1 MDAAPGG
8 APDVNVVPPSGRRRW
23 HSCACRGGRPAAP
36 NATMET
42 DMKKLLVALVAALAA
57 HAAGAAGEADPPPGP
72 PVKGE
77 VLEVL
82 DTDSFTY
89 MRLKTAKGETWAAVG
104 KAPVKKGEQVTITN
118 PTVMQN
124 FQSKAL
130 KRTFDTI
137 VIGRLSGSPGTPAPA
152 MSAGAPG
159 AAADLAQFHGGTAK
173 SPNVEIGKVAKAE
186 GANGRTVA
194 EVHANRAALKDKPVA
209 VRARVV
215 KVTPG
220 VMGKNWVHLRDG
232 SGSAADGSNDL
243 LVTSK
248 DEPGVGDLVLAR
260 GTVKTDVNL
269 GSGYAYKV
277 LVEDASIRK

>member
-1 MDAAPGG
+1 MKRLLASLLTVFFATHAVWAAGQAAPP
-8 APDVNVVPPSGRRRW
+8 AVPP
-23 HSCACRGGRPAAP
+23 AA
-36 NATMET
+36 
-42 DMKKLLVALVAALAA
+42 
-57 HAAGAAGEADPPPGP
+57 P

-82 DTDSFTY
+82 DTDAFTY
-89 MRLKTAKGETWAAVG
+89 MRLKTAQGETWAAVA
-104 KAPVKKGEQVTITN
+104 KAPVKKGEHVTIDN

-124 FQSKAL
+124 FESKSL
-130 KRTFDTI
+130 KRRFELI
-137 VIGRLSGSPGTPAPA
+137 VMGRL
-152 MSAGAPG
+152 AGAP
-159 AAADLAQFHGGTAK
+159 AAAGSPHAGADPSAFHGGKGAA
-173 SPNVEIGKVAKAE
+173 PEVAVGKVAKAE
-186 GANGRTVA
+186 GASGRTVA
-194 EVHANRAALKDKPVA
+194 EVYASRAALKDKPVA

-248 DEPGVGDLVLAR
+248 DEPKVGDLVLAK
-260 GTVKTDVNL
+260 GTVRTDVNL

-277 LVEDASIRK
+277 LVEDTSLRK

>member
-1 MDAAPGG
+1 
-8 APDVNVVPPSGRRRW
+8 
-23 HSCACRGGRPAAP
+23 
-36 NATMET
+36 MEAN
-42 DMKKLLVALVAALAA
+42 MKKLLVALVTAVAA
-57 HAAGAAGEADPPPGP
+57 HAAFAAGEAEPPPAP

-104 KAPVKKGEQVTITN
+104 KAPVKKGDQVTINN
-118 PTVMQN
+118 PSVMQN
-124 FQSKAL
+124 FQSKSL
-130 KRTFDTI
+130 KRTFDNI
-137 VIGRLSGSPGTPAPA
+137 VIGRL
-152 MSAGAPG
+152 AGAPG
-159 AAADLAQFHGGTAK
+159 GPAPGMSAGSPAAAGSLAQFHGGAAK
-173 SPNVEIGKVAKAE
+173 SPDVEIGKVAKAE
-186 GANGRTVA
+186 GASGRTVA
-194 EVHANRAALKDKPVA
+194 EVYANRAALKDKPVA
-209 VRARVV
+209 VRAKVV

-220 VMGKNWVHLRDG
+220 VMGKNWIHLRDG

-248 DEPGVGDLVLAR
+248 DEPKVGDVVLAK

-277 LVEDASIRK
+277 LIEEASVRK

>member
-1 MDAAPGG
+1 
-8 APDVNVVPPSGRRRW
+8 
-23 HSCACRGGRPAAP
+23 
-36 NATMET
+36 
-42 DMKKLLVALVAALAA
+42 MKTLLVALASLLAV
-57 HAAGAAGEADPPPGP
+57 HAAWAAGDATPPVAP

-82 DTDSFTY
+82 DTDAFTY

-104 KAPVKKGEQVTITN
+104 KAAVKKGEQVTIDN

-124 FQSKAL
+124 FQSKSL
-130 KRTFDTI
+130 QRTFDII
-137 VIGRLSGSPGTPAPA
+137 VMGRL
-152 MSAGAPG
+152 AGAPG
-159 AAADLAQFHGGTAK
+159 APALATAAGSPHAGVDMSQFHGGAGK
-173 SPNVEIGKVAKAE
+173 APGVEIGKVAKAE

-194 EVHANRAALKDKPVA
+194 EVYANRVALKDKPV
-209 VRARVV
+209 VIRARVV
-215 KVTPG
+215 KVNAG

-232 SGSAADGSNDL
+232 SGSAADGSDDL

-248 DEPGVGDLVLAR
+248 DEPKVGDVVVAR

-277 LVEDASIRK
+277 LVEAASFQK

>member
-1 MDAAPGG
+1 MEP
-8 APDVNVVPPSGRRRW
+8 
-23 HSCACRGGRPAAP
+23 
-36 NATMET
+36 TMKT
-42 DMKKLLVALVAALAA
+42 LLVALASLLAV
-57 HAAGAAGEADPPPGP
+57 HAAWAAGDAAPPAAP

-82 DTDSFTY
+82 DTDAFTY
-89 MRLKTAKGETWAAVG
+89 MRLRTTKGETWAAVS
-104 KAPVKKGEQVTITN
+104 KAPVKKGEQVTIDN

-124 FQSKAL
+124 FQSKSL
-130 KRTFDTI
+130 QRTFETI
-137 VIGRLSGSPGTPAPA
+137 VMGRL
-152 MSAGAPG
+152 AGAPG
-159 AAADLAQFHGGTAK
+159 APAPAMAAGAPHAGVDMSQFHGGTGKA
-173 SPNVEIGKVAKAE
+173 PGVEIGKVAKAE

-194 EVHANRAALKDKPVA
+194 EVYANRLALKDKPV
-209 VRARVV
+209 VIRAKVV
-215 KVTPG
+215 KVNAG

-248 DEPGVGDLVLAR
+248 DEPKVGDLVVAK

-277 LVEDASIRK
+277 LVEAASFQK

>member
-1 MDAAPGG
+1 
-8 APDVNVVPPSGRRRW
+8 
-23 HSCACRGGRPAAP
+23 
-36 NATMET
+36 MESI
-42 DMKKLLVALVAALAA
+42 MKTLLVALASLLAV
-57 HAAGAAGEADPPPGP
+57 HAAWAAGDAAPPGAP

-82 DTDSFTY
+82 DTDAFTY
-89 MRLKTAKGETWAAVG
+89 MRLRTAKGETWAAVS
-104 KAPVKKGEQVTITN
+104 KAAVKKGEQVTIDN

-124 FQSKAL
+124 FQSKSL

-137 VIGRLSGSPGTPAPA
+137 VMGRL
-152 MSAGAPG
+152 AGAPG
-159 AAADLAQFHGGTAK
+159 APAPAMAAGAPHAGVDMSQFHGGAGK
-173 SPNVEIGKVAKAE
+173 APEVEIGKVAKAD

-194 EVHANRAALKDKPVA
+194 EVYANRVALKDKPVA
-209 VRARVV
+209 VRAKVV
-215 KVTPG
+215 KVNAG
-220 VMGKNWVHLRDG
+220 VMGRNWVHLRDG

-248 DEPGVGDLVLAR
+248 DEPKVGDLVVAK

-277 LVEDASIRK
+277 LVEAASFQK

>member
-1 MDAAPGG
+1 ME
-8 APDVNVVPPSGRRRW
+8 S
-23 HSCACRGGRPAAP
+23 
-36 NATMET
+36 TMKT
-42 DMKKLLVALVAALAA
+42 LLVALASLLAV
-57 HAAGAAGEADPPPGP
+57 HAAWAAGDAAPPVAP

-82 DTDSFTY
+82 DTDAFTY
-89 MRLKTAKGETWAAVG
+89 MRLKTAKGETWAAVS
-104 KAPVKKGEQVTITN
+104 KAAVKKGEQVTIDN

-124 FQSKAL
+124 FQSKSL
-130 KRTFDTI
+130 QRTFDTI
-137 VIGRLSGSPGTPAPA
+137 VMGRL
-152 MSAGAPG
+152 AGAPG
-159 AAADLAQFHGGTAK
+159 APAAAMAAGAPHAGVDMSQFHGGAGK
-173 SPNVEIGKVAKAE
+173 APDVEIGKVAKAE

-194 EVHANRAALKDKPVA
+194 EVYANRVALKDKPVA
-209 VRARVV
+209 IRAKVV
-215 KVTPG
+215 KVNAG

-248 DEPGVGDLVLAR
+248 DEPKVGDLVVAK

-277 LVEDASIRK
+277 LVEAASFQK

>member
-1 MDAAPGG
+1 ME
-8 APDVNVVPPSGRRRW
+8 S
-23 HSCACRGGRPAAP
+23 
-36 NATMET
+36 TMKT
-42 DMKKLLVALVAALAA
+42 LLVALASLLAV
-57 HAAGAAGEADPPPGP
+57 HAAWAAGDAAPPVAP

-82 DTDSFTY
+82 DTDAFTY
-89 MRLKTAKGETWAAVG
+89 MRLRTTKGETWAAVS
-104 KAPVKKGEQVTITN
+104 KAAVKKGEQVTIDN
-118 PTVMQN
+118 PMVMQD
-124 FQSKAL
+124 FQSKSL

-137 VIGRLSGSPGTPAPA
+137 VMGRL
-152 MSAGAPG
+152 AGAPG
-159 AAADLAQFHGGTAK
+159 APAPAMAAGSPHAGVDMSQFHGGTGRA
-173 SPNVEIGKVAKAE
+173 PEVEIGKVAKAE

-194 EVHANRAALKDKPVA
+194 EVYANRVALKDKPVA
-209 VRARVV
+209 IRAKVV
-215 KVTPG
+215 KVNAG

-248 DEPGVGDLVLAR
+248 DEPKVGDLVVAK

-277 LVEDASIRK
+277 LVEAASFQK

>member
-1 MDAAPGG
+1 ME
-8 APDVNVVPPSGRRRW
+8 S
-23 HSCACRGGRPAAP
+23 
-36 NATMET
+36 TMKT
-42 DMKKLLVALVAALAA
+42 LLVALASLLAV
-57 HAAGAAGEADPPPGP
+57 HAAWAAGDAAP
-72 PVKGE
+72 PVAPPVRGE

-82 DTDSFTY
+82 DTDAFTY
-89 MRLKTAKGETWAAVG
+89 MRLRTAKGETWAAVS
-104 KAPVKKGEQVTITN
+104 KAAVKKGEQVTIDN

-124 FQSKAL
+124 FQSKSL

-137 VIGRLSGSPGTPAPA
+137 VMGRL
-152 MSAGAPG
+152 AGAPG
-159 AAADLAQFHGGTAK
+159 APAQAMAAGSPHAGVDMSQFHGGTGKA
-173 SPNVEIGKVAKAE
+173 PEVEIGKVARAE

-194 EVHANRAALKDKPVA
+194 EVYANRVALKDKPVA
-209 VRARVV
+209 IRAKVV
-215 KVTPG
+215 KVNAG

-248 DEPGVGDLVLAR
+248 DEPKVGDLVVVK

-277 LVEDASIRK
+277 LVEAASFQK

>member
-1 MDAAPGG
+1 ME
-8 APDVNVVPPSGRRRW
+8 S
-23 HSCACRGGRPAAP
+23 
-36 NATMET
+36 TMKT
-42 DMKKLLVALVAALAA
+42 LLVALASLLAV
-57 HAAGAAGEADPPPGP
+57 HAAWAAGDAAPPVAP

-82 DTDSFTY
+82 DTDAFTY
-89 MRLKTAKGETWAAVG
+89 MRLRTAKGETWAAVS
-104 KAPVKKGEQVTITN
+104 KAAVKKGEQVTIDN

-124 FQSKAL
+124 FQSKSL

-137 VIGRLSGSPGTPAPA
+137 VMGRL
-152 MSAGAPG
+152 AGAPG
-159 AAADLAQFHGGTAK
+159 APAPAMAAGSPHAGVDMSQFHGGTGRA
-173 SPNVEIGKVAKAE
+173 PEVEIGKVARAE

-194 EVHANRAALKDKPVA
+194 EVYANRVALKDKPVA
-209 VRARVV
+209 IRAKVV
-215 KVTPG
+215 KVNAG

-248 DEPGVGDLVLAR
+248 DEPKVGDLVVVK

-277 LVEDASIRK
+277 LVEAASFQK